1 MPRPRRGRGGAA
13 RAGKAAVARPPSAE
27 PVSSPNDGLEQ
38 QSKPRG
44 RPRGRPRKTPSV
56 ARLSINDENA
66 IQAANH
72 TSDESLTKLANGDT
86 TTASEGTALRAS
98 SRSSIELGRFTAATP
113 GHNRRDTSG
122 LDLGDSVFGN
132 LDDSFADG
140 DIPGS
145 ARSGD
150 LSTMS
155 YSALRTQSRRSS
167 FIGRNDPPIRPSSRS
182 GNTPRIGSSFNIGLF
197 KRRAREPSIIGTNRE
212 PLQEPSTV
220 DQDSEGDNEEDF
232 EPEAESTPLNNRRRT
247 RQSNDFAEPES
258 PEAAESSNPRKRK
271 SLDAQ
276 QSSTRPEKVS
286 RTEPGP
292 SRQSGERDSLELS
305 DAPPSPEQNQA
316 GETSES
322 ELSDVSSPRGPPSR
336 LPPRPVTPVNQEEIA
351 APPASSGSEGPDA
364 WPDIRS
370 LAKKRRRPSVTTPTR
385 LDNLSDMSSPPSL
398 THSPNYDTAK
408 PSKTRG
414 RPPQRQQAS
423 PKITT
428 ADLTSLLPKRRYKKP
443 RDPLGLESDEELD
456 TSGLG
461 HEDDELSYLDTQTA
475 RRRKRGRPP
484 SRAAAS
490 RSTSRG
496 GRAGGSSLQS
506 KRTAESIRSAS
517 RAVRSRSHH
526 SSDKENADD
535 NGRDSD
541 DNMSENN
548 EEGEGESRF
557 VPLADNTFDG
567 AAGET
572 TESVPTEELK
582 QASNKFK
589 EVDRW
594 ELEFEEVTEASSP
607 QDGR

>member
-1 MPRPRRGRGGAA
+1 MPRPKRGRGGAG
-13 RAGKAAVARPPSAE
+13 RAGKAAIARPPSTE
-27 PVSSPNDGLEQ
+27 PADSPSAVLGKQTET
-38 QSKPRG
+38 RG

-56 ARLSINDENA
+56 ARLSLNEEDA
-66 IQAANH
+66 IQTANR
-72 TSDESLTKLANGDT
+72 TRDEALKKLANEDAT
-86 TTASEGTALRAS
+86 TTSEGTAMRAS
-98 SRSSIELGRFTAATP
+98 SRSSVELGRFTAETP
-113 GHNRRDTSG
+113 AHNRRDTSG
-122 LDLGDSVFGN
+122 LDLGDSVFGD

-140 DIPGS
+140 DAPGS

-150 LSTMS
+150 LSSMS

-182 GNTPRIGSSFNIGLF
+182 GNTPRVGSSFNIGLF
-197 KRRAREPSIIGTNRE
+197 KRRAREPSILGTGRK
-212 PLQEPSTV
+212 PLQEASTA

-247 RQSNDFAEPES
+247 HEKDEFAEPES

-276 QSSTRPEKVS
+276 QSSTRPDKLS

-292 SRQSGERDSLELS
+292 SRQPGERGSSELS
-305 DAPPSPEQNQA
+305 DAPLSPQQDQID
-316 GETSES
+316 ETSDS
-322 ELSDVSSPRGPPSR
+322 EVSDISSPRGPPSR
-336 LPPRPVTPVNQEEIA
+336 LPERPVTPVNQEEIA
-351 APPASSGSEGPDA
+351 APPASSGSEGPDV

-385 LDNLSDMSSPPSL
+385 LETLSDISSPPSL
-398 THSPNYDTAK
+398 THSPNYDAVKTG
-408 PSKTRG
+408 KTRG
-414 RPPQRQQAS
+414 RPPRSQQAS

-428 ADLTSLLPKRRYKKP
+428 ADLTSLLPKRRYKKS

-461 HEDDELSYLDTQTA
+461 NEEDELSYLDTQTA

-484 SRAAAS
+484 TRAAGA

-496 GRAGGSSLQS
+496 GKAGGSFKQ
-506 KRTAESIRSAS
+506 TATSTSSTS
-517 RAVRSRSHH
+517 RRH
-526 SSDKENADD
+526 SSDKENARD
-535 NGRDSD
+535 NDKDSD
-541 DNMSENN
+541 NN
-548 EEGEGESRF
+548 EDDDEEGEEEESRF
-557 VPLADNTFDG
+557 IPLADNTFDG
-567 AAGET
+567 AAGEAT
-572 TESVPTEELK
+572 DSVPTEAEELK
-582 QASNKFK
+582 QASKKFK

-594 ELEFEEVTEASSP
+594 ELEFEEVAEASSP